1 MQRIRKGDEVIVI
14 CGRDKGTKGTVL
26 SRVDDRHV
34 LVEGV
39 NVVKKHVR
47 PNPALGVAG
56 GIVDK
61 TMPIDQSNVMLV
73 NPETGK
79 GDRVGF
85 QIVDGKKEQ
94 RRRCRCQ
101 GRMRVM
107 MSRFATI
114 YRDTIVPEL
123 TKKFGYKSIMEVP
136 RITKITLNM
145 GVGEAVNDKK
155 LVDNAVADMT
165 KIAGQK
171 PVITRTRK
179 AIANFKIRENMPIGC
194 MVTLRGER
202 MYDFLDRLVTVAF
215 PRVRDFRGVSG
226 RAFDGRGNYNIGL
239 KEQIIFPEIEYD
251 KIDAVRGM
259 NISITTTA
267 KTDEEAKALLA
278 GFNFPFRN

>member
-1 MQRIRKGDEVIVI
+1 
-14 CGRDKGTKGTVL
+14 
-26 SRVDDRHV
+26 
-34 LVEGV
+34 
-39 NVVKKHVR
+39 
-47 PNPALGVAG
+47 
-56 GIVDK
+56 
-61 TMPIDQSNVMLV
+61 
-73 NPETGK
+73 
-79 GDRVGF
+79 
-85 QIVDGKKEQ
+85 
-94 RRRCRCQ
+94 
-101 GRMRVM
+101 

-114 YRDTIVPEL
+114 YRYTIVPEL

-145 GVGEAVNDKK
+145 CVGEAGNDKK

-251 KIDAVRGM
+251 KIAAVRGM
-259 NISITTTA
+259 NITINTTA
-267 KTDEEAKALLA
+267 KTDEAAKALLA
-278 GFNFPFRN
+278 GVNFPFRN